1 MKFHFIA
8 VGGSVMH
15 NLAIA
20 LKLKGHEVSG
30 SDDEIFEPSRGRLN
44 SHGILPDKM
53 GWDAGRISPDIDAVI
68 LGMHARKGNP
78 ELEKAED
85 LNLKVYSFPEFLYEH
100 AKGKQRIVIGGSH
113 GKTSIT
119 AMLMHVLMA
128 EGMDFDYLVGAQLEG
143 FDVMVRLSEQAPLMI
158 FEGDEYLTSALDP
171 RPKFHI
177 YRPDIALISGIAWDH
192 INVFP
197 TYQNYLDQFRIF
209 IEKIE
214 DGGSL
219 IYFKDDQELKKLV
232 KQTKESVTLIPYEVT
247 AHRIHGDETIVS
259 YNDKDYPI
267 KVFGDH
273 NLANLQG
280 AALVCQQLGITME
293 RVLKAM
299 QSFKGAAKRL
309 EVVNSGESTTIYT
322 DFAHAPSKL
331 EATINAVKKQ
341 YPARRLV
348 ACIELHTYSS
358 LSKAFL
364 SHYRGTMDKA
374 DLPIVYFSPHALTL
388 KKLPPITLDDIK
400 AAFDTTGLL
409 VFNDPDALKAHLL
422 EQDWHESNLLMMSSG
437 NYDGIDLKGLSK
449 SIIDK

>member
-1 MKFHFIA
+1 
-8 VGGSVMH
+8 MH

-20 LKLKGHEVSG
+20 LKLKGHEVTG
-30 SDDEIFEPSRGRLN
+30 SDDEIFEPSKGRLK

-53 GWDAGRISPDIDAVI
+53 GWDAGRINPDIDAVI

-113 GKTSIT
+113 GKTTIT
-119 AMLMHVLMA
+119 AMLMHILMV

-197 TYQNYLDQFRIF
+197 TFQNYLDQFRIF

-214 DGGSL
+214 DDGSL
-219 IYFKDDQELKKLV
+219 IYFKDDQELNNLV
-232 KQTKESVTLIPYEVT
+232 KQTKESVALIPYEVP
-247 AHRIHGDETIVS
+247 AHRVHGDETIIS
-259 YNDKDYPI
+259 FNHKDYPL

-280 AALVCQQLGITME
+280 AALVCQQLGITLE

-309 EVVNSGESTTIYT
+309 EVVDSGESTTIYT

-348 ACIELHTYSS
+348 ACIELHTFSS

-374 DLPIVYFSPHALTL
+374 DLPIVYFSPHALAL
-388 KKLPPITLDDIK
+388 KKLPPITLEDIQ
-400 AAFDTTGLL
+400 AAFNTDGLL

-422 EQDWHESNLLMMSSG
+422 DQDWHDSNLLMMSSG
-437 NYDGIDLKGLSK
+437 NYDGIDLKGLGK
-449 SIIDK
+449 SILEK